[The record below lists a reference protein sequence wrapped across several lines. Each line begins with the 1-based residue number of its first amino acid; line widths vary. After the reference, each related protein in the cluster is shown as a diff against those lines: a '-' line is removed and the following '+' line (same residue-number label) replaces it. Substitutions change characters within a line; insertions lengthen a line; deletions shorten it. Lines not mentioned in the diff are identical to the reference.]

1 MASTRQCQSSTNEE
15 KMITVQVVSR
25 STGKPLSGKKVYVAF
40 SGLRGGLEGFT
51 DSNGNVHLNA
61 DPGSGEVFVSGSR
74 VHQGYLSGR
83 IVVYT

>member
-1 MASTRQCQSSTNEE
+1 
-15 KMITVQVVSR
+15 MITVQVVSR
-25 STGKPLSGKKVYVAF
+25 STGKPLSGKKVYVGF